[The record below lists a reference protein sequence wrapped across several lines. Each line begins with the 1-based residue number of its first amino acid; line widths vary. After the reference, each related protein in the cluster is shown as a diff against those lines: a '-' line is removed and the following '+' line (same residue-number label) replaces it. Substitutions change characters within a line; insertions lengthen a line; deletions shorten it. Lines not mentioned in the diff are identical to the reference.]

1 MCLKQDGVGRDGQ
14 VVDGEGWYIGIYP
27 REHGSN
33 RVEILMFSD
42 GLLVLGSAAVAL
54 HSADQRVHDG
64 QRHGDNVYRQVDAQ
78 TRTTRSRPSKHV
90 LISYCCLFSLWWRV
104 SPPPLKRR
112 EDITHRIE
120 IKSWL
125 LYPVLLT
132 SWGRTC
138 RGWSG

>member
-54 HSADQRVHDG
+54 HSADQWTPRPGPRGHG
-64 QRHGDNVYRQVDAQ
+64 QVNM
-78 TRTTRSRPSKHV
+78 
-90 LISYCCLFSLWWRV
+90 C
-104 SPPPLKRR
+104 
-112 EDITHRIE
+112 
-120 IKSWL
+120 
-125 LYPVLLT
+125 
-132 SWGRTC
+132 
-138 RGWSG
+138 